1 MPKPRSF
8 SQGRERS
15 QQLTALAET
24 RWGPKRH
31 WHCVYCGRVGY
42 AVDHLKPTALGG
54 TDDVWNLVPV
64 CITCN
69 AHKVDRWP
77 ISWMVLVGV
86 PDDRIWRILNAY
98 MNHGWT
104 APTGLAVAPIELNY
118 AAGKAARRASDPPE
132 GKKGS

>member
-8 SQGRERS
+8 AQDRERS

-42 AVDHLKPTALGG
+42 AVDHIKPTALGG
-54 TDDVWNLVPV
+54 SDAVWNLAPV

-69 AHKVDRWP
+69 AHKVDRDP
-77 ISWMVLVGV
+77 ITWMVLVGV
-86 PDDRIWRILNAY
+86 PEGRIWNLLQAAASPT
-98 MNHGWT
+98 WT
-104 APTGLAVAPIELNY
+104 APAGLTFARVELNY
-118 AAGKAARRASDPPE
+118 PAGRAARRASDPPE